1 MIISNLIILQFMADI
16 LSTGPPVY
24 FVVTS
29 GLDYMNETQQNYI
42 CGGVNCNQDSLSTL
56 VYLASNYP
64 DL

>member
-1 MIISNLIILQFMADI
+1 MADI

-29 GLDYMNETQQNYI
+29 GLDFMNETHQNYI
-42 CGGVNCNQDSLSTL
+42 CGGVNCNADSLSTQL
-56 VYLASNYP
+56 YLASNYP

>member
-1 MIISNLIILQFMADI
+1 MADI

-42 CGGVNCNQDSLSTL
+42 CGGVACNQDSLYTQ
-56 VYLASNYP
+56 VYLASKYP